1 MAADNK
7 TGKGSSMNYWSAQD
21 LLDARREGAD
31 MPQHVILKALTL
43 TGDIE
48 ADSLQELIESESHE

>member
-1 MAADNK
+1 
-7 TGKGSSMNYWSAQD
+7 MNYWSAQD

-48 ADSLQELIESESHE
+48 ADSLQELIEAEIHE